1 MASFLRTAARVQ
13 PTLYRTV
20 RTQTVIARRSLA
32 SQTTPRQATAAA
44 VAQAPVADAVEQPFF
59 PDEPVGPS
67 MKTAFPGP
75 ESKKAIAELDRI
87 FDTRS
92 LNMMTNYQNSYGNY
106 IADLDG
112 NVLLDVFAQ
121 IASIPVG
128 YSNPS
133 LLLAA
138 TSPDMASALIN
149 RPAMGNFPQH
159 DWAHILET
167 GMLKVRR
174 LMGSNFTWTIW
185 QATSQHEWKLR
196 RSLTATMLP
205 SALSFVLRRCLPVA
219 MCPESNLYPV

>member
-1 MASFLRTAARVQ
+1 MIRTA
-13 PTLYRTV
+13 
-20 RTQTVIARRSLA
+20 I
-32 SQTTPRQATAAA
+32 
-44 VAQAPVADAVEQPFF
+44 
-59 PDEPVGPS
+59 
-67 MKTAFPGP
+67 PGP
-75 ESKKAIAELDRI
+75 QSQKAIADLDKI
-87 FDTRS
+87 FDTRA

-159 DWAHILET
+159 DWAHILESGILSVAPK
-167 GMLKVRR
+167 GMNQVFTALA
-174 LMGSNFTWTIW
+174 GSDANELAYKAAFM
-185 QATSQHEWKLR
+185 WKR
-196 RSLTATMLP
+196 QQERGGPNAEFS
-205 SALSFVLRRCLPVA
+205 
-219 MCPESNLYPV
+219 E